1 MWLLSTDDAG
11 RDDTRDRRQRDNDE
25 LDDFRSE
32 IEAAERRLAG
42 EFDPGAR
49 ALVVAI
55 LVFVVLVTFILPHT
69 GGARGWDVLL
79 GGETATEAGVSL
91 PSRLFGWFTLVF
103 SVGFSMLALLTRR
116 WTLAWVAL
124 AGSALASAF
133 GMLAV
138 WSRQTAPEPYP
149 GPGFG
154 LIIAW
159 IAVVLLTFHWARA
172 VWARTDLQMAAE
184 ADRRRQAAERHQRPL
199 LDSLEPENL
208 ENPQS
213 AENPQSPESPR
224 RRDNTGDRGDEP
236 ER

>member
-1 MWLLSTDDAG
+1 MWVLSSDGPDRD
-11 RDDTRDRRQRDNDE
+11 RDDLDE
-25 LDDFRSE
+25 FRSE

-42 EFDPGAR
+42 EFDPGSR

-55 LVFVVLVTFILPHT
+55 LVFVLLVTFILPHT

-79 GGETATEAGVSL
+79 GGEAAGEAGVSL

-103 SVGFSMLALLTRR
+103 SVGFSMIALLTRR
-116 WTLAWVAL
+116 WALAWVAL
-124 AGSALASAF
+124 AGSALASVF

-159 IAVVLLTFHWARA
+159 IAVVLLTFHWTRA
-172 VWARTDLQMAAE
+172 VWARTELQMAAE
-184 ADRRRQAAERHQRPL
+184 ADRRRQAAARHQGGL
-199 LDSLEPENL
+199 LESLDSDTRSPDLAADPDT
-208 ENPQS
+208 PDGPDT
-213 AENPQSPESPR
+213 AEGGGHP
-224 RRDNTGDRGDEP
+224 DDRG
-236 ER
+236 R